1 MTPEELERRRR
12 KAAKLFRRSVTQAL
26 IARQLGVSRTAVH
39 YWHKEWKARGNT
51 ALDKKKVGP
60 KGGLTVAVRKKII
73 RILERGPEASGYATQ
88 LWTLARVGKVITRE
102 GHVTYGQTQ
111 VWRILRSLGW
121 SCQKPARRAKER
133 DEEAIARW
141 MKVEW
146 PSIQKRGPKTV

>member
-1 MTPEELERRRR
+1 
-12 KAAKLFRRSVTQAL
+12 
-26 IARQLGVSRTAVH
+26 
-39 YWHKEWKARGNT
+39 
-51 ALDKKKVGP
+51 
-60 KGGLTVAVRKKII
+60 VAVRKKII

-146 PSIQKRGPKTV
+146 PSIQKRGAKTV